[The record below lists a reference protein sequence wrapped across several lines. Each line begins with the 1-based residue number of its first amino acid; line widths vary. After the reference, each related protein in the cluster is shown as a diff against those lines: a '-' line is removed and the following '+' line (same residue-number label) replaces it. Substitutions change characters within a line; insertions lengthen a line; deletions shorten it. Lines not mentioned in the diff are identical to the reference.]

1 MEGKITIHMV
11 NRGSSQEIA
20 LDHHSYCCTLIPIIC
35 FIVTVGRA
43 ENVRFITP
51 EALKELIEKKDANF
65 LIVDTQPKVAYK
77 LGSSISPGKSELWI
91 WLGLRLGCA

>member
-1 MEGKITIHMV
+1 MEDRVKKSLWIITV
-11 NRGSSQEIA
+11 IA
-20 LDHHSYCCTLIPIIC
+20 ALLIPIIC

-65 LIVDTQPKVAYK
+65 LIVDTQPKAAYK
-77 LGSSISPGKSELWI
+77 LGQITRYTLSIRNQRRCSNSTLTI
-91 WLGLRLGCA
+91 RR